1 MKLTDDFWDW
11 LYMTALKRC
20 DTCGLLLERRFF
32 TPKTGTC
39 TTCNPT
45 QRSDSAPTS

>member
-1 MKLTDDFWDW
+1 MTLSSHAWEW
-11 LYMTALKRC
+11 LYMTALTRC

-39 TTCNPT
+39 TTCYPA
-45 QRSDSAPTS
+45 QLSDSAPTS